1 MKKTMFL
8 LMMLLALGV
17 GIAQAGMVTTG
28 SDLRYEDQLEGTGP
42 LADSGALVEVHYT
55 GWLDN
60 QGHRSKKFDSSK
72 DRGKPFSF
80 KLGVGQVIQGWD
92 EGVVGMKAGG
102 KRTLYIPARL
112 GYGAR
117 GAGASI
123 PPNAALIFEVELL
136 MVNGVGVTKPWREF

>member
-1 MKKTMFL
+1 MKKTVLL

-17 GIAQAGMVTTG
+17 GLAQAEMVTTASG
-28 SDLRYEDQLEGTGP
+28 LRYEDQVVGNGP
-42 LADSGALVEVHYT
+42 TADQGAMAEVHYT
-55 GWLDN
+55 GWLDD

-72 DRGKPFSF
+72 DRGTPFSF

-92 EGVVGMKAGG
+92 EGVAGMKAGG
-102 KRTLYIPARL
+102 KRTLYIPAKL
-112 GYGAR
+112 GYGSR

-136 MVNGVGVTKPWREF
+136 TVNGVGVTKPWREF